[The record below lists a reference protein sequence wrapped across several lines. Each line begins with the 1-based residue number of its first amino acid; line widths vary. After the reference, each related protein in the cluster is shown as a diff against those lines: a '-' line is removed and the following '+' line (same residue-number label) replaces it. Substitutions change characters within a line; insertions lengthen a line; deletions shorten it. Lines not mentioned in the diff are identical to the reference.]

1 MVTKRAASA
10 WEDAPNEP
18 LGRLLQYIETE
29 NPGADPLAQDI
40 DALVAKANADAIWKA
55 KGAELLTHLQ
65 DAKIQADYR
74 AEMAL
79 KQGLEEGRLEG
90 EQRLGLLITKL
101 EKAGRTDDVLS
112 AATDALRRDA
122 LYAEFGI

>member
-1 MVTKRAASA
+1 M
-10 WEDAPNEP
+10 
-18 LGRLLQYIETE
+18 
-29 NPGADPLAQDI
+29 
-40 DALVAKANADAIWKA
+40 AKANADAIWKA